1 MRDFL
6 RWLVA
11 EKDGRMWLVVIVCN
25 ILASICD
32 IALIILNA
40 GA

>member
-6 RWLVA
+6 RWMVT
-11 EKDGRMWLVVIVCN
+11 EEDGRMWLVVIVCN
-25 ILASICD
+25 ILAAICG